1 MTMRR
6 LQDTA
11 PLGSEAR
18 LTLLRETAVAAGAS
32 WAKHRRDALV
42 REGRR
47 AVGGWP
53 GTLSEARGF
62 AASFFSTTLGSAP
75 GLTRDELAW
84 FARATY
90 AHARRDWLAAQA

>member
-1 MTMRR
+1 MRR
-6 LQDTA
+6 AQASA
-11 PLGSEAR
+11 PHGTEAR
-18 LTLLRETAVAAGAS
+18 QVLLRETAVAAGAS
-32 WAKHRRDALV
+32 WAKNRREALV

-62 AASFFSTTLGSAP
+62 AASFFSSTLVSAP
-75 GLTRDELAW
+75 SLTRDELAW